1 LTKTFPRHKHS
12 LVRETLL
19 GLILWWIIGWAPFY
33 VGMLIKAV
41 VITIGFG
48 GVLLALF
55 YRGYHFS
62 SSGNNHSIA
71 GSHIESTDV

>member
-1 LTKTFPRHKHS
+1 M
-12 LVRETLL
+12 
-19 GLILWWIIGWAPFY
+19 PFY

-55 YRGYHFS
+55 YRGYHCAS
-62 SSGNNHSIA
+62 WAVSGKMIRLAFGKIICLGIHLLMFKFFI
-71 GSHIESTDV
+71 ITVQLILVY